1 MPGTVERAVC
11 YITVVSLEEEGQQ
24 SIVTNTKTFI
34 LWSYIQSD
42 MVGVLRKYPTLIGKQ
57 GLPRWLSS
65 KESAHDAGDVGLIP
79 TVPWRRRWQP
89 TPVFFP
95 GESHGRRNLAGCSP

>member
-24 SIVTNTKTFI
+24 SIMTNTKTFI

-42 MVGVLRKYPTLIGKQ
+42 MVGVLRKYPTPIGKQ

-79 TVPWRRRWQP
+79 TSGRS
-89 TPVFFP
+89 P
-95 GESHGRRNLAGCSP
+95 GEGDGNPLQYSFL